1 MAGLASSLRLG
12 DLLPPGKIGVKWVR
26 TGCDGQ
32 LWALLGLSTLLL
44 SFFGSADSCTQGCQ
58 VCALVFL
65 HRLEALSVFSL
76 SLFLTSRHAECPFLT
91 LSGGGDLQES
101 C

>member
-1 MAGLASSLRLG
+1 MGGLVSSLRLG
-12 DLLPPGKIGVKWVR
+12 DLLPPGKTGVKWVR

-32 LWALLGLSTLLL
+32 LWALLGLSTLPL
-44 SFFGSADSCTQGCQ
+44 SFFGSADSCT
-58 VCALVFL
+58 LVFL
-65 HRLEALSVFSL
+65 HRLGALSVFSL
-76 SLFLTSRHAECPFLT
+76 SLFLTLGHAEHPFIT